1 MRTIRI
7 VYSPSIQ
14 PLEGAAPPYIEM
26 KDPVKPSE
34 TLIPELIFG
43 DEEKPEEAG
52 RYFFDVPLHAGQRI
66 LAMDSEIYLLWEPAF
81 MKCPSQNGHGQSEL
95 LHVDSVKPLALAGA
109 TDLRDPRSVPAKK
122 LVTSPAPPPPED
134 LEDPEIPE
142 VPETLGLEDPIVK
155 AAKAAT
161 KAAPKGAK
169 KGAKK

>member
-7 VYSPSIQ
+7 VYSPSVR

-26 KDPVKPSE
+26 KDPVKPAE

-66 LAMDSEIYLLWEPAF
+66 LAMDQEIYQLWEPEF
-81 MKCPSQNGHGQSEL
+81 LKCPSQNGKGQSEL
-95 LHVDSVKPLALAGA
+95 LHVKSVKPLALAGA
-109 TDLRDPRSVPAKK
+109 TNLRDPKSVPVKK
-122 LVTSPAPPPPED
+122 VEEEIPPPPPED
-134 LEDPEIPE
+134 LEELHDPK
-142 VPETLGLEDPIVK
+142 VPETLDSDDPIAR

-161 KAAPKGAK
+161 KGAKGAK
-169 KGAKK
+169 K